1 MKEIKEQIKKS
12 SPTPSPTPSPNVYI
26 LPKPSKSQTKS
37 HKYILDCTSRLHNSN
52 YTTKDWFE
60 IKSIIEPS
68 NNDENNK
75 VVIGIL
81 DKYKHCVA
89 KIGTS
94 DTLEKE
100 YKISKSLFSSNTM
113 HPYCFFRCDDDYKSI
128 TEKTIT
134 ENNKYLCKKKG
145 NTMSVLLMPYYKLG
159 NMRDF
164 DFYIHQ
170 QAFYSCM
177 KQTILSMIELCHN
190 QGFYHNDLHAGNVLL
205 KKTSQKTLE
214 YIVNDKIYTIKTNGY
229 KVILM
234 DFEASVLVD
243 KPKTRYY
250 NKDFLEKDI
259 LRFITDMMTNS
270 KKITFGKSILHIL
283 QERKSQDTDVEINID
298 ILLDAIDNIKIEK
311 YKSLEELLQERM
323 IEYNQY

>member
-1 MKEIKEQIKKS
+1 MKETNKQIKILN
-12 SPTPSPTPSPNVYI
+12 PNVYI

-37 HKYILDCTSRLHNSN
+37 QKYILDCETKLKNSN
-52 YTTKDWFE
+52 YTTKEWFE

-68 NNDENNK
+68 NNDEKNK
-75 VVIGIL
+75 IIIGIL
-81 DKYKHCVA
+81 DKYKQCVA

-100 YKISKSLFSSNTM
+100 YKISNSLFSSNTI
-113 HPYCFFRCDDDYKSI
+113 HPYCFFRCDDDYKSITEKTI

-145 NTMSVLLMPYYKLG
+145 NTMSVLLMPFYKLG

-164 DFYIHQ
+164 DFYVNQH
-170 QAFYSCM
+170 AFYSCM

-205 KKTSQKTLE
+205 ENTSKKTIE
-214 YIVNDKIYTIKTNGY
+214 YIVNDKIYTIETNGY
-229 KVILM
+229 KANLM
-234 DFEASVLVD
+234 DFEASVLLD
-243 KPKTRYY
+243 KPKTTYY

-270 KKITFGKSILHIL
+270 KKITFDKSILHIL

-323 IEYNQY
+323 IEYNKY